1 MQDTRVEASKV
12 AMVQH
17 KALVLVQYVG
27 GGRKEGLVS
36 IIISKLDSRPLVR
49 HTKII
54 EAQRAPA

>member
-1 MQDTRVEASKV
+1 
-12 AMVQH
+12 MVQH
-17 KALVLVQYVG
+17 KALVLVRWR
-27 GGRKEGLVS
+27 RKEGRIGS